1 MIKGKNG
8 FSGIFKIMLREKVLG
23 KMIKKEVKGK
33 RSEVEKDGGKSLIDN
48 NLLLDLIFFLI
59 RDLDDFFV
67 FIVDLDDMLFNFGE
81 FLEGSV

>member
-1 MIKGKNG
+1 MFG
-8 FSGIFKIMLREKVLG
+8 EKVLG
-23 KMIKKEVKGK
+23 KMVKKEVKGK

-81 FLEGSV
+81 FLEGSVQDFDVVGEI